1 MPEGLGRVVGIGPLV
16 DFLAH
21 APVLDLIGRAAAWR
35 IFTVAARSELTQE
48 WLDPA
53 RPQERAEQI
62 VLQQGGPAENFE

>member
-1 MPEGLGRVVGIGPLV
+1 MADIHTCRPVVLRP
-16 DFLAH
+16 
-21 APVLDLIGRAAAWR
+21 
-35 IFTVAARSELTQE
+35 ELTQE